1 MRQLNLKNVAVD
13 FVRSVIV
20 TVTLLAWG
28 GALAQTTAE
37 DYVKSGNAWFSKGD
51 FDRAIADYTQA
62 LRINPQNTQAKENL
76 ATVQRLAANSQ
87 AQQASREKEKLAIQ
101 ARLVAE
107 AGAERKKRQEPK
119 IQLAQAKE
127 RETQAAE
134 VETEHKRRQELE
146 IQLAQAKERERQAA
160 EAKEP
165 ECPQA

>member
-1 MRQLNLKNVAVD
+1 MRLLNNKNAAID
-13 FVRSVIV
+13 FLRNVIV
-20 TVTLLAWG
+20 VATLFAWG
-28 GALAQTTAE
+28 GVPAQATAE
-37 DYVKSGNAWFSKGD
+37 GYFQSGVAWANKGD

-146 IQLAQAKERERQAA
+146 IQLAQAKERERQVA